1 MFEYIAGKLGSKK
14 PTQAVIDVQGIGFK
28 ILIPTSTYEQLPEP
42 GAKIRLMII
51 QHVRDD
57 AFQLY
62 GFLTT
67 AERTLFEL
75 MVSVPGV
82 GPRTALA
89 ALSTMKPSELQRHLT
104 ENNPAMLQR
113 ISGVGRKTAERLIV
127 DLRDRTKPL
136 VLDEDESPDTTNVRH
151 DAVLALEALG
161 YSRAKAELSLRRV
174 LSKHPDVS
182 TADQIIRLVLSQR

>member
-51 QHVRDD
+51 QHVRED

-174 LSKHPDVS
+174 LGKHPDVS

>member
-28 ILIPTSTYEQLPEP
+28 ILIPTSTFEQLPEP

-136 VLDEDESPDTTNVRH
+136 VLNEDESPDTTNVRH